1 MKKVLLGVIIG
12 FVVIIGGCAVMLAQG
27 ASSVNNAIEE
37 TQSQSKKENKK
48 IEEMAK
54 NITWEIKK
62 EDYMTKIVGVFENTS
77 DEKIDYVQFDYKLL
91 GKDGTVIEKSFTNET
106 DIAPGEKRKIEILC
120 AKDDFA
126 SYEVTA
132 TNSAF

>member
-27 ASSVNNAIEE
+27 ASSVNHAIEE
-37 TQSQSKKENKK
+37 TQSQSEKENKK
-48 IEEMAK
+48 IEDMAK

-77 DEKIDYVQFDYKLL
+77 NEMIDYVQFDYKLL
-91 GKDGTVIEKSFTNET
+91 GKDGTVIEKSFTNES
-106 DIAPGEKRKIEILC
+106 DIAPGEKRKVEILC
-120 AKDDFA
+120 EKDNFD
-126 SYEVTA
+126 SYEITA
-132 TNSAF
+132 TNTAF

>member
-12 FVVIIGGCAVMLAQG
+12 FVVIIGGCALMLAQG
-27 ASSVNNAIEE
+27 ASSVNHAIEE
-37 TQSQSKKENKK
+37 TQSQSEKENKK

-77 DEKIDYVQFDYKLL
+77 NEMIDYVQFDYKLIDT
-91 GKDGTVIEKSFTNET
+91 DGTVIENSFTNET
-106 DIAPGEKRKIEILC
+106 DVAPGEKRKIEILC
-120 AKDDFA
+120 MKDNFDKYEITAKA
-126 SYEVTA
+126 SA
-132 TNSAF
+132 L